1 MKNFQLASKSSPF
14 TVSDLVFVTT
24 TNRVKSMVGLPQGE
38 KINQVHYRQ
47 TRIIDNFRKI
57 ILLTT
62 KKKLVG
68 NDKIQNINE
77 AISRF
82 TERIKILYTE
92 IAKFKAASIIDM
104 EPEILNLP
112 SYSEIIRTSDEDP
125 FIELGRISV
134 EDLVD
139 QEIMERILLENNQLF
154 TRFMAQVLIQ
164 GTEETVVPLLNK
176 TATSH
181 GYKLVKIK
189 ETVNH

>member
-14 TVSDLVFVTT
+14 TISDLVFVTT

-77 AISRF
+77 AITRF

-92 IAKFKAASIIDM
+92 IAKFKAASVIDM

-125 FIELGRISV
+125 FVELGRISV